1 MLIAQSCLTLC
12 DPMDYNLPGSSV
24 HGILQA
30 RILEWVATPSP
41 RDLSDPGIKPVSLM
55 SPALQVGSS
64 ALSHQ
69 GSPKVKMLAEVKRC
83 FKRRGNLGKKIVR
96 MEGEGITRENMGY
109 CKQDALGAEK
119 EMGFF
124 NKRG

>member
-1 MLIAQSCLTLC
+1 
-12 DPMDYNLPGSSV
+12 MDCNLPGSSV

-30 RILEWVATPSP
+30 RILVWVATPSP

-69 GSPKVKMLAEVKRC
+69 GNPKVKMLAEVKRC
-83 FKRRGNLGKKIVR
+83 FKRRGNLGKKLSEWRGKELHVR
-96 MEGEGITRENMGY
+96 IWDTVSKMVWGRKKRWGFSIREGDTGKHMDLLLR
-109 CKQDALGAEK
+109 
-119 EMGFF
+119 
-124 NKRG
+124 